1 MANKYLAR
9 EDAPFGSEIWGV
21 LDATMTE
28 VAKGQLVGRRLL
40 HIEGPFGLGLKSVPL
55 RDIET
60 ESGFIAGQAL
70 PVLLIQQEFT
80 LGARDLAAYEGQG
93 VSLDTSP
100 VAQAAIDCARME
112 DELVLNGTAGVPG
125 LLSAEGSNEMKLS
138 AWDKVGVAADDLIK
152 AITILDN
159 AGFHGPYTLALAP
172 NRYNLLLRLYER
184 GRYSEIEHIG
194 TMITDGIF
202 KAPIL
207 ESGGVLL
214 ASGRQYA
221 SIVIGQ
227 DMTIGFVGP
236 AGDQIEFTI
245 SESLTPHI
253 RQPQAICVLKD

>member
-1 MANKYLAR
+1 
-9 EDAPFGSEIWGV
+9 
-21 LDATMTE
+21 
-28 VAKGQLVGRRLL
+28 
-40 HIEGPFGLGLKSVPL
+40 
-55 RDIET
+55 
-60 ESGFIAGQAL
+60 
-70 PVLLIQQEFT
+70 
-80 LGARDLAAYEGQG
+80 
-93 VSLDTSP
+93 
-100 VAQAAIDCARME
+100 
-112 DELVLNGTAGVPG
+112 
-125 LLSAEGSNEMKLS
+125 MKLS